1 MNIDPLFSIIGLSG
15 GELVL
20 ILVAM
25 LVCFLVL
32 MAAVVLVIFFVR
44 RRLPP
49 PPPASNPGRR
59 CPRCGGDLSAGAPEG
74 LCPKC
79 LMRTGFESQ
88 AAPPGGVSPVPSNQE
103 VTAAFPQFEI
113 IETLGRG
120 GMGVVY
126 KARQRQLDRV
136 VALKILS
143 PSLSRD
149 PAFAER
155 FAREAKALARLNHPN
170 IVTVHESGVA
180 GNFCY
185 FVMEYIDGASLLQ
198 MERAK
203 KPLAP
208 EEALA
213 IVPKICDAL
222 QYAHDQGV
230 VHRDIK
236 PANILFDKKGSVKI
250 ADFGLAKL
258 LGNDGP
264 GSGLTEA
271 KAALGT
277 PHYMAPE
284 QWERPLMVDHRA
296 DIFSLGVVFYEML
309 TGELPLGRFAPPS
322 RKVRVDVRLDEV
334 VLRALEKEP
343 ELRYQHAS
351 QIKGDVET
359 IARMPNST

>member
-1 MNIDPLFSIIGLSG
+1 MIIAAL
-15 GELVL
+15 
-20 ILVAM
+20 
-25 LVCFLVL
+25 LVCFLIL
-32 MAAVVLVIFFVR
+32 AAGVVLVVWLAR
-44 RRLPP
+44 RRFPAPP
-49 PPPASNPGRR
+49 PIPNPGRR
-59 CPRCGGDLSAGAPEG
+59 CPRCGGDLLPGAPEG

-79 LMRTGFESQ
+79 LMRAGFESQ
-88 AAPPGGVSPVPSNQE
+88 AAPPGGVQQAPSSQE
-103 VTAAFPQFEI
+103 VAAAFPQFEI
-113 IETLGRG
+113 MEVLGRG

-143 PSLSRD
+143 PTLSRD
-149 PAFAER
+149 PAFTER
-155 FAREAKALARLNHPN
+155 FSREAKALARLNHPN

-180 GNFCY
+180 GGFCY

-213 IVPKICDAL
+213 IVPRICDAL

-236 PANILFDKKGSVKI
+236 PANILFDKKGAVKI

-258 LGNDGP
+258 LGSN
-264 GSGLTEA
+264 GSDPNLTEA

-284 QWERPLMVDHRA
+284 QWERPLIVDHRA

-309 TGELPLGRFAPPS
+309 TGELPLGRFAAPS
-322 RKVRVDVRLDEV
+322 RKVRMDARLDEV

-351 QIKGDVET
+351 QIKCDVET
-359 IARMPNST
+359 IAGNTAPNVTS